1 MKNILYYLLSIAT
14 IIILIFFIKKQFS
27 NPQNNDAKYTSLNK
41 DFVVKA
47 EIEILNGCGKSGIAN
62 LYSNYIRKNNFDVIE
77 IKNADNFNY
86 ENTLILI
93 HNSFKENEAIEL
105 ANLLKIN
112 KNNIKFNNDN
122 IWDLSI
128 IIGKDYNELK
138 SFEEIQKHYSLF

>member
-1 MKNILYYLLSIAT
+1 MKNILYYLLSIIS
-14 IIILIFFIKKQFS
+14 IIILIFFIKKKF
-27 NPQNNDAKYTSLNK
+27 NTQNITSDK
-41 DFVVKA
+41 DFAYKA

-77 IKNADNFNY
+77 IKNADNFDY

-105 ANLLKIN
+105 AKLLKIN

>member
-1 MKNILYYLLSIAT
+1 MKNILYYLLSIT
-14 IIILIFFIKKQFS
+14 IIIIVIFFVKKNLS
-27 NPQNNDAKYTSLNK
+27 KPQNNNKQNISLNK
-41 DFVVKA
+41 DFVTKA

-77 IKNADNFNY
+77 IKNADNFDY

-105 ANLLKIN
+105 AKLLKIN

-138 SFEEIQKHYSLF
+138 SFEEIQKHYSIF

>member
-1 MKNILYYLLSIAT
+1 MKNILYYLLSIIT
-14 IIILIFFIKKQFS
+14 ITILIFFVKKNFS
-27 NPQNNDAKYTSLNK
+27 NPQNNNEKHTSLNK
-41 DFVVKA
+41 DFITKA
-47 EIEILNGCGKSGIAN
+47 EIEILNGCGESGIAN

-93 HNSFKENEAIEL
+93 HNSFKENEALEL
-105 ANLLKIN
+105 AELLKIN

-122 IWDLSI
+122 IWDLSV
-128 IIGKDYNELK
+128 IIGKDYNKLK

>member
-1 MKNILYYLLSIAT
+1 MNYVNYNSYYND
-14 IIILIFFIKKQFS
+14 IKKS
-27 NPQNNDAKYTSLNK
+27 D
-41 DFVVKA
+41 
-47 EIEILNGCGKSGIAN
+47 
-62 LYSNYIRKNNFDVIE
+62 NFD
-77 IKNADNFNY
+77 Y

-105 ANLLKIN
+105 AKLLKIN